1 MTCHMT
7 MSLGVFVLGA
17 ADAAERQR
25 VADHLPGCPDC
36 RAELERLAPL
46 PGLLAQVPEDLL
58 APGPGSQQAAPQPGA
73 VNGRAAGAVT
83 A

>member
-1 MTCHMT
+1 

-25 VADHLPGCPDC
+25 VAGHLPGCPDC
-36 RAELERLAPL
+36 RAELARLAPL

-58 APGPGSQQAAPQPGA
+58 AAGPGSQQVLRHLGEQPGQ
-73 VNGRAAGAVT
+73 RRQPRQFR
-83 A
+83 